1 MNTNLYNADG
11 KELEWKEVFALLP
24 LSKIN
29 RVEVI
34 DDRGRSYINRDNNN
48 QVKLSFQ
55 DELKTLKVFISK
67 TK

>member
-11 KELEWKEVFALLP
+11 KELEWK
-24 LSKIN
+24 
-29 RVEVI
+29 EVI